1 MKLSKLS
8 TAILVAT
15 AAISAPAF
23 ATPITTDI
31 ISVVDESGSMGGEHA
46 WLGGMISA
54 LDSEL
59 ATAAGADAF
68 NAQYGLVGFGG
79 SSSSSHY
86 TGHAH
91 DMDAGTAG
99 TQEFGSA
106 AQYATAT
113 GSLVL
118 SGSRE
123 DGYSGIDTALGYTG
137 QANSVTNIILVTDEN
152 RDVVDGSLN
161 YNAIDAALAGK
172 NALLNAVLNVRVKCG
187 DNTAALGMDSSGTGY
202 QADGN
207 GGFTTCSGAY
217 NSSGTSSW
225 NDYGTL
231 ALATG
236 GAVWDL
242 NQLRAGGLTADSFT
256 AAFVDIKVQETI
268 DHSTV
273 PEPASLALLGLGLA
287 GFGARRKFAKQYFCY
302 GQWQYSLGSMK
313 CSPDKRK
320 THII

>member
-1 MKLSKLS
+1 MNLSKLS
-8 TAILVAT
+8 KAILVAT

-23 ATPITTDI
+23 AVPITTDI

-46 WLGGMISA
+46 WLGNMISS

-59 ATAAGADAF
+59 ATVAGTDAF

-137 QANSVTNIILVTDEN
+137 QANSVTNIILVTDED
-152 RDVVDGSLN
+152 RDTVNGSLN
-161 YNAIDAALAGK
+161 YSVIDAALKGK
-172 NALLNAVLNVRVKCG
+172 NALLNAVLNVRVSCEDG
-187 DNTAALGMDSSGTGY
+187 SAALGMDSSGTGY
-202 QADGN
+202 KADGS
-207 GGFTTCSGAY
+207 GGFTTCGSATKGWDA
-217 NSSGTSSW
+217 GSSW
-225 NDYGTL
+225 THYGDL

-242 NQLRAGGLTADSFT
+242 SQLRAGGLTADSFT

-268 DHSTV
+268 QHSV

-287 GFGARRKFAKQYFCY
+287 GFGARRKFAK
-302 GQWQYSLGSMK
+302 
-313 CSPDKRK
+313 
-320 THII
+320 

>member
-1 MKLSKLS
+1 MKMSKLSKAML
-8 TAILVAT
+8 IAT

-23 ATPITTDI
+23 AVPITTDI
-31 ISVVDESGSMGGEHA
+31 ISVVDESGSMRGEHA
-46 WLGGMISA
+46 WLGGMITT

-59 ATAAGADAF
+59 AAVAGTDAF
-68 NAQYGLVGFGG
+68 SAQYGLVGFGAR
-79 SSSSSHY
+79 SPHY

-99 TQEFGSA
+99 IQEFGSA

-118 SGSRE
+118 SGGTE
-123 DGYSGIDTALGYTG
+123 DGYSGIDTALNYTG
-137 QANSVTNIILVTDEN
+137 QANSVTNIILVTDED
-152 RDVVDGSLN
+152 RDVVNGGLN
-161 YNAIDAALAGK
+161 YNNIKSALNGK
-172 NALLNAVLNVRVKCG
+172 NALLNAVLNVGVKCG
-187 DNTAALGMDSSGTGY
+187 DGSTALGMDSSGTGY

-268 DHSTV
+268 QQSTV
-273 PEPASLALLGLGLA
+273 PEPASIALLGLGLA
-287 GFGARRKFAKQYFCY
+287 GFGARRKFAK
-302 GQWQYSLGSMK
+302 K
-313 CSPDKRK
+313 
-320 THII
+320 